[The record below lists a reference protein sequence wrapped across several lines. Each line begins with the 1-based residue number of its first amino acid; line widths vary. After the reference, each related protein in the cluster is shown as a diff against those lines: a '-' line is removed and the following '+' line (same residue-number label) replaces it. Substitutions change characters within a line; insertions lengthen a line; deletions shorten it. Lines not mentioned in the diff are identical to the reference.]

1 MGDYTNPTSVRALFP
16 KLDTVTALTDTQID
30 FYVQQ
35 AESELNARLA
45 RRFTLPFSSSPP
57 LIGMLATEFTLI
69 KILDR
74 FMTAEK
80 ASKNDWRMVRKAD
93 LMETLDGIVG
103 GQIPLLTNSMV
114 QIGTR
119 VDAAGISSNTS
130 GYAPTFNLLDES
142 LQQVDADRLDDE
154 EDALD

>member
-69 KILDR
+69 KLLDR